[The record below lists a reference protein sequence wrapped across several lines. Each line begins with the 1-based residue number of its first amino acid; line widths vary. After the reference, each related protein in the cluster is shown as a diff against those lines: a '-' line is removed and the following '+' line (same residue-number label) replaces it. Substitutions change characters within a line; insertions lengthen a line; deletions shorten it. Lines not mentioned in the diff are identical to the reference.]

1 LEKAWRRLSDRLN
14 SSSHSSPTSIRP
26 SPHTGAGSP
35 VLEELLVS
43 DTPIVVSPVVSGPMV
58 VDGSVVGPAV
68 VLGSVVGPA
77 VVLGS
82 VVGPAVVLGSEVPV
96 PVADTVPALVVGVG
110 SVAEM
115 VAGAVVSA
123 VVPAVSEALPVPV
136 AVTVV
141 SPVSPQAAR
150 EAAQRVVIKVLR
162 MPPGVSRRG
171 REIE

>member
-1 LEKAWRRLSDRLN
+1 MQAFEQASLSTALA
-14 SSSHSSPTSIRP
+14 SSHSSPTSTRP
-26 SPHTGAGSP
+26 SPQTGSGSP
-35 VLEELLVS
+35 LLEELLLS

-68 VLGSVVGPA
+68 VLGSVVE

-110 SVAEM
+110 SVALM

-123 VVPAVSEALPVPV
+123 VVPVSEALPVPV

-150 EAAQRVVIKVLR
+150 EAAHRVVIKVFR
-162 MPPGVSRRG
+162 MRPGVSRRG